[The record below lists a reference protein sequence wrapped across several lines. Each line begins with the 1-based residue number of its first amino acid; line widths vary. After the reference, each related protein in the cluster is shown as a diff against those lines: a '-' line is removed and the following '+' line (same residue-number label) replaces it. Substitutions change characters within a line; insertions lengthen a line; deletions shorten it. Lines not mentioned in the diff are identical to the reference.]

1 MAAAQEKHSK
11 PGPLKLV
18 TPPKPCQRPIGTSAS
33 NSMASEI
40 FASSKV
46 FGQLISSTPSMVEMA
61 QPRSRLVPKVPSLS
75 LLSLKTGLV
84 LRRSIGIPP
93 ARVRKAYECKHAVA
107 IGARSCKISRFNAG
121 AGHVDFRRELSVPRG
136 FARPRLPRRH
146 EGRSG
151 QGAGTAGTHRR
162 GAPPATGRRRR
173 AALPHRRQRFSHEL
187 SGPLRGLRV
196 ERRDL
201 QPAHARGEGRRNRP
215 AGGVR
220 RQQARGAQPMA
231 QIVAGF
237 GVPHTPI
244 FPHFVKRDGPD
255 CEIAK
260 LFGAQKVE
268 LAATRPDLI
277 VMFDTDH
284 LNTFFLD
291 ALPIFAIGID
301 KNFKAPNDEP
311 RDVPNYVVPSLPAL
325 ASHIRAA
332 AVTAGY
338 DVAMTQN
345 YSVDHSVTAP
355 LRVVVMGSGSFSL
368 EVGGPRMAA
377 SRSDGVPDP
386 DWAAR
391 VIKLLEEQKIDQL
404 IAESTEHRMLKAG
417 NVGGEL
423 LNWIAMLGAIGNR
436 KPTYVAPQMQNG
448 HAYGV
453 WRWN

>member
-1 MAAAQEKHSK
+1 
-11 PGPLKLV
+11 
-18 TPPKPCQRPIGTSAS
+18 
-33 NSMASEI
+33 
-40 FASSKV
+40 
-46 FGQLISSTPSMVEMA
+46 
-61 QPRSRLVPKVPSLS
+61 
-75 LLSLKTGLV
+75 
-84 LRRSIGIPP
+84 
-93 ARVRKAYECKHAVA
+93 
-107 IGARSCKISRFNAG
+107 
-121 AGHVDFRRELSVPRG
+121 
-136 FARPRLPRRH
+136 
-146 EGRSG
+146 
-151 QGAGTAGTHRR
+151 
-162 GAPPATGRRRR
+162 
-173 AALPHRRQRFSHEL
+173 
-187 SGPLRGLRV
+187 
-196 ERRDL
+196 
-201 QPAHARGEGRRNRP
+201 
-215 AGGVR
+215 VR
-220 RQQARGAQPMA
+220 RQQSRGAQSMA

-260 LFGAQKVE
+260 LFGAQKE
-268 LAATRPDLI
+268 QLTATRPDLI

-291 ALPIFAIGID
+291 ALPIFAIGVD

-325 ASHIRAA
+325 AAHIRAA
-332 AVTAGY
+332 AVGAGY
-338 DVAMTQN
+338 DVAMTQHF
-345 YSVDHSVTAP
+345 SVDHSVTVPLHFLTPDMKIPVIPFFISGHVPPLPPAQRCYALGQAVARAIEAWPAP

-391 VIKLLEEQKIDQL
+391 VIKLLEDQKIDQL
-404 IAESTEHRMLKAG
+404 IAESTQYRMLKAG

-423 LNWIAMLGAIGNR
+423 LNWIAMLGAIGSR